1 MKKYWLLPLLF
12 TPLFVN
18 AATSSTVTLASDYL
32 FNGVSQTK
40 EDEALQVSLDWF
52 GKSGWYAGGWVSQV
66 DFGDGTD
73 VEGDLYGGYKFT
85 LTEKLKLD
93 VGLSQYTYHGD
104 DVSSDYNYA
113 EAFAKFNYGQTN
125 LDFWYA
131 WDYFGT
137 GAAHGIVMLTH
148 SIPITDR
155 WLLTLGVDHSMSF
168 DSDKYEWESGDDD
181 YTHWHLTGTYSI
193 STWSFSLG
201 YESNDID
208 SYADSTFVASI
219 SKTFNF

>member
-1 MKKYWLLPLLF
+1 
-12 TPLFVN
+12 
-18 AATSSTVTLASDYL
+18 
-32 FNGVSQTK
+32 
-40 EDEALQVSLDWF
+40 
-52 GKSGWYAGGWVSQV
+52 
-66 DFGDGTD
+66 
-73 VEGDLYGGYKFT
+73 
-85 LTEKLKLD
+85 
-93 VGLSQYTYHGD
+93 
-104 DVSSDYNYA
+104 
-113 EAFAKFNYGQTN
+113 
-125 LDFWYA
+125 
-131 WDYFGT
+131 
-137 GAAHGIVMLTH
+137 MLTH